1 MTSRLEIRRKQLI
14 AELRNARIADEQVLA
29 AMDTIPREHF
39 VDARFRKFAYSDRAL
54 PIAMGQTISQPL
66 MVAVMT
72 QALALTG
79 TERVLEIGT
88 GSGYQTAILARLA
101 SHVYSIERYQQLAVS
116 AARRLEQLAID
127 NISLYIADGSLGWP
141 NEAPYDCILVTAA
154 APNIPSHLLE
164 QLTLSGRL
172 VIPVGNHKRQ
182 DLQVA
187 QRETQGIRVQSLGY
201 CVFVPLVGE
210 AGWHE

>member
-1 MTSRLEIRRKQLI
+1 
-14 AELRNARIADEQVLA
+14 
-29 AMDTIPREHF
+29 
-39 VDARFRKFAYSDRAL
+39 
-54 PIAMGQTISQPL
+54 
-66 MVAVMT
+66 
-72 QALALTG
+72 
-79 TERVLEIGT
+79 
-88 GSGYQTAILARLA
+88 
-101 SHVYSIERYQQLAVS
+101 AVS

-127 NISLYIADGSLGWP
+127 NVSLYVADGSLGWP

-154 APNIPSHLLE
+154 APTIPSHLLE